1 MASKI
6 VASVLF
12 DDQTGIWK
20 DALNDYVYGVISERL
35 EKMQEAMSL
44 YIENRNCLDKIIY
57 FAQHTGTQLI
67 RIGTTTNISDLHLTV
82 GEMDIHV
89 KLLFFAPGNTVIEN
103 EILDKFSHLG
113 VHGDW
118 FAGERELLDFIE
130 RLAKEELKSFKE
142 IDK

>member
-20 DALNDYVYGVISERL
+20 DALNDYAYGVISERL
-35 EKMQEAMSL
+35 GKVQEAVVL

-57 FAQHTGTQLI
+57 FAQDTRNQLI
-67 RIGTTTNISDLHLTV
+67 KIGVTTNLSNLDLIIPKNMSI
-82 GEMDIHV
+82 EI
-89 KLLFFAPGNTVIEN
+89 LFFAPGNTVIEN
-103 EILDKFSHLG
+103 EILDKFSHLR

-118 FAGERELLDFIE
+118 FAGEEELLDFIE
-130 RLAKEELKSFKE
+130 RLAKEEIESFNTE
-142 IDK
+142 SN